1 MTELKISS
9 NGDSVFSNNP
19 SGLTSKDLSVTYE
32 DNFYIF
38 RGRAIAKSFSIVPD
52 DASLETEY
60 NVTPNGLVVSFFD
73 DFLQDNVQSGF
84 KFILNPT
91 ENLPTVVYTTPAPLP
106 LSNEVP
112 GGDGDGEK
120 LGDGGETEENPDG
133 GDYTT
138 DGNLVKNNETTTT
151 TTNTNTGV
159 DEELTF
165 KYRL

>member
-19 SGLTSKDLSVTYE
+19 DGLTSEDLSVLCD

-38 RGRAIAKSFSIVPD
+38 RGSAITKSYSIVPD
-52 DASLETEY
+52 NADLETEC
-60 NVTPNGLVVSFFD
+60 NVTSDGLVVSFFD

-84 KFILNPT
+84 KFILNPI
-91 ENLPTVVYTTPAPLP
+91 ENLPSPPSPTPSP
-106 LSNEVP
+106 LSTPDEGEETP
-112 GGDGDGEK
+112 DEGGD
-120 LGDGGETEENPDG
+120 TEEIP
-133 GDYTT
+133 
-138 DGNLVKNNETTTT
+138 VENNETTTST
-151 TTNTNTGV
+151 TDTTNTV